1 VNILRIIVLAGT
13 FSIAMAFAG
22 NDLVNFIGVPLAGF
36 ESFRVFTGD
45 PSINPDTFR
54 MVALS
59 EPVKTPT
66 VLLLVAGVIMVIT
79 LFTSKK
85 ARTVSQTEIKLARQ
99 NIGSERFS
107 SSRLSR
113 SLVRGTVGFSKWIG
127 KIVPEKV
134 TGFIDGRFDF
144 SSYKKQFK
152 RPEDV
157 SSFDLLR
164 ASVNMFVASS
174 LIAFGTSLK
183 LPLST
188 TYVTF
193 MVAMGTSLAD
203 RAWGRESA
211 VYRITGV
218 IAVIGGW
225 FITAITAFTI
235 SFLVA
240 NIINWGGIAAALTG
254 LAVALFVV
262 IRSSLRHKKKAQKL
276 AGKDEFEEKTTLS
289 GQNILLKCNTSIR
302 DVIASVQVL
311 YHSSILCLIK
321 EDWKKMK
328 KTKRKVDELN
338 QNTKDLKYNLYPTL
352 RKLEEEFIETG
363 PYYVQILDY
372 LRETAHCLEFIA
384 DPVYEHLDNNHP
396 GLIPEQIRDLQDL
409 NGSVHSFFDDVQ
421 TVIQKEDYENLDS
434 LLNKQR
440 KILDHITKL
449 KKKQIK
455 YIKAESV
462 GTRNTMLYLNVLNE
476 SKNLLLYTINVVKSH
491 RDFLKSEALNHS
503 S

>member
-1 VNILRIIVLAGT
+1 
-13 FSIAMAFAG
+13 M
-22 NDLVNFIGVPLAGF
+22 
-36 ESFRVFTGD
+36 
-45 PSINPDTFR
+45 
-54 MVALS
+54 
-59 EPVKTPT
+59 
-66 VLLLVAGVIMVIT
+66 
-79 LFTSKK
+79 
-85 ARTVSQTEIKLARQ
+85 
-99 NIGSERFS
+99 
-107 SSRLSR
+107 
-113 SLVRGTVGFSKWIG
+113 
-127 KIVPEKV
+127 
-134 TGFIDGRFDF
+134 
-144 SSYKKQFK
+144 
-152 RPEDV
+152 
-157 SSFDLLR
+157 
-164 ASVNMFVASS
+164 
-174 LIAFGTSLK
+174 
-183 LPLST
+183 
-188 TYVTF
+188 
-193 MVAMGTSLAD
+193 
-203 RAWGRESA
+203 
-211 VYRITGV
+211 
-218 IAVIGGW
+218 
-225 FITAITAFTI
+225 
-235 SFLVA
+235 
-240 NIINWGGIAAALTG
+240 
-254 LAVALFVV
+254 
-262 IRSSLRHKKKAQKL
+262 
-276 AGKDEFEEKTTLS
+276 
-289 GQNILLKCNTSIR
+289 
-302 DVIASVQVL
+302 DVIASVQDL

-455 YIKAESV
+455 YIKSESV
-462 GTRNTMLYLNVLNE
+462 GTRNTMLYLTLLNE

-491 RDFLKSEALNHS
+491 RDFLMSEALNHS